1 MSTSKKISRELASHE
16 KVRRFILAPEP
27 FTIEAGEMTP
37 TLKVKRKIVEEKF
50 KNELEEIYKSV
61 VYETE

>member
-1 MSTSKKISRELASHE
+1 MRNISRELASHE

-37 TLKVKRKIVEEKF
+37 TLKIKRKVVERK
-50 KNELEEIYKSV
+50 V
-61 VYETE
+61 QGRA